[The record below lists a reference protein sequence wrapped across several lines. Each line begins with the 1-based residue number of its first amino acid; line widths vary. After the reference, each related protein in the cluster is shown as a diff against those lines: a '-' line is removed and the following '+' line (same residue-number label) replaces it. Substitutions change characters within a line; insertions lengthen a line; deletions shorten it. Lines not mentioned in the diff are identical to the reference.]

1 MFRIMKISMENAG
14 GCRRRVKGEIP
25 AEHVRKKEEQV
36 ALSFQKSAR
45 LPGFRP
51 GRAPLE
57 MVRKRYAPDIQAE
70 LREALLREGLRTAV
84 EKEKLLL
91 VDDPAVEEA
100 DFGKDRGFRFILRV
114 DLAPEFKLPAAKGLK
129 IPKKNAEPV
138 TDKDVENALGQLAE
152 PMAHFH
158 NLEPRPAREG
168 DFVVLD
174 LEGTCGGKKITE
186 IAPQAG
192 QLAAAKKL
200 WLWLKPDSFLPGFC
214 AGITGMKPG
223 ETKEL
228 EVKFPADFSQVP
240 LRGQTGRYTVTL
252 HELKERHVPD
262 IDEAFC
268 QEHYT
273 ISLEELKKRIR
284 EDLVASRESAVRSE
298 DSRAVTT
305 ALLSAVKMDVPEP
318 MLEEER
324 RRLVA
329 RLVEENQRRGVPQEE
344 LLKHKDEILAAA
356 GRNAEENVK
365 LSFLLRKVAEVEGLK
380 VEETEILQE
389 VAHLAAHSGQDIRL
403 FAKRLQK
410 SGALPS
416 LADTL
421 LRRKTVDFLLQHVV
435 RS

>member
-1 MFRIMKISMENAG
+1 MKISLENAG

-25 AEHVRKKEEQV
+25 ADTVRKKEEQV
-36 ALSFQKSAR
+36 ILSFQKSAR

-70 LREALLREGLRTAV
+70 LRDVLLREGLRAAV
-84 EKEKLLL
+84 EKEKLQL
-91 VDDPAVEEA
+91 VDDPSVEEA
-100 DFGKDRGFRFILRV
+100 NFAKDLKFQFILRV
-114 DLAPEFKLPAAKGLK
+114 DIAPEFKVPAAKGLK
-129 IPKKNAEPV
+129 IPKKSPEPV
-138 TDKDVENALGQLAE
+138 ADKDVEAALKQLAE

-158 NLEPRPAREG
+158 NLEPRAAREG
-168 DFVVLD
+168 DFAVVD
-174 LEGTCGGKKITE
+174 FEGTCGGKKISE

-192 QLAAAKKL
+192 QIAAAKKL
-200 WLWLKPDSFLPGFC
+200 WVWLKADSFLPGFC
-214 AGITGMKPG
+214 QALYGVKPG
-223 ETKEL
+223 ETKEV
-228 EVKFPADFSQVP
+228 EVKFPADFPQTP
-240 LRGQTGRYTVTL
+240 LRGQTGRYQVTL
-252 HELKERHVPD
+252 LELKERHVPD
-262 IDEAFC
+262 IDESFC
-268 QEHYT
+268 QEHYK

-284 EDLVASRESAVRSE
+284 EDLVASRESAVRSD
-298 DSRAVTT
+298 DSKAVTT

-356 GRNAEENVK
+356 GRSAEENVK
-365 LSFLLRKVAEVEGLK
+365 LSFLLRKVAEGEGIK
-380 VEETEILQE
+380 VEESEILHE
-389 VAHLAAHSGQDIRL
+389 VAHLAAHSGQDVRL

-421 LRRKTVDFLLQHVV
+421 LRRKTVDFLLQHAV

>member
-1 MFRIMKISMENAG
+1 MKISLENAG

-25 AEHVRKKEEQV
+25 ADHVRKKEEQV
-36 ALSFQKSAR
+36 TLSFQKSAR

-51 GRAPLE
+51 GRAPLD

-70 LREALLREGLRTAV
+70 LRETLLREGLRAAV
-84 EKEKLLL
+84 DKEKLQL

-100 DFGKDRGFRFILRV
+100 NFGQDLKFQFILRV
-114 DLAPEFKLPAAKGLK
+114 DIAPEFKVPAAKGLK
-129 IPKKNAEPV
+129 IPRKSPEPV
-138 TDKDVENALGQLAE
+138 TDKDVAATLEQLAE

-158 NLEPRPAREG
+158 TLEPRPAQEE
-168 DFVVLD
+168 DFAVVD
-174 LEGTCGGKKITE
+174 FEGTCGGKKISE

-192 QLAAAKKL
+192 QVAAAKKL

-214 AGITGMKPG
+214 KAICGMKPG
-223 ETKEL
+223 ETKEV
-228 EVKFPADFSQVP
+228 EVKFPTDFPQVP

-268 QEHYT
+268 QEQYK
-273 ISLEELKKRIR
+273 ISLEELKKRIE
-284 EDLVASRESAVRSE
+284 EDLAASRESSVRLE
-298 DSRAVTT
+298 DSKAVTS
-305 ALLSAVKMDVPEP
+305 ALLAAVKMDVPEP

-356 GRNAEENVK
+356 GRSAEENVK
-365 LSFLLRKVAEVEGLK
+365 LSFLLRKVAETESIK
-380 VEETEILQE
+380 VEESEILHE
-389 VAHLAAHSGQDIRL
+389 VAHLASRSGQDVRL
-403 FAKRLQK
+403 FAKQLQK

-421 LRRKTVDFLLQHVV
+421 LRRKTVDFLLQHAV

>member
-1 MFRIMKISMENAG
+1 MKISLENAG

-25 AEHVRKKEEQV
+25 ADHVRQKEAQV
-36 ALSFQKSAR
+36 TLSFQKSAR

-51 GRAPLE
+51 GRAPLD

-70 LREALLREGLRTAV
+70 LREVLLREGLRAAV
-84 EKEKLLL
+84 DKEKLQL

-100 DFGKDRGFRFILRV
+100 NFAQDLKFRFILRV
-114 DLAPEFKLPAAKGLK
+114 DIAPEFKLPAAKGLK
-129 IPKKNAEPV
+129 IPKKSPEPV
-138 TDKDVENALGQLAE
+138 TDKDVAATLKQLAE

-158 NLEPRPAREG
+158 TLEPRPAQEG
-168 DFVVLD
+168 DFAVVD
-174 LEGTCGGKKITE
+174 FEGTCGGKKISE

-192 QLAAAKKL
+192 QVAAAKKL

-214 AGITGMKPG
+214 QALYGLKPG
-223 ETKEL
+223 ETKEV
-228 EVKFPADFSQVP
+228 EVKFPADFPQAP
-240 LRGQTGRYTVTL
+240 LRGQTARYAVAL
-252 HELKERHVPD
+252 HELKERHLP
-262 IDEAFC
+262 ECNESFC
-268 QEHYT
+268 QEHYQM
-273 ISLEELKKRIR
+273 SLEELRKKIQ
-284 EDLVASRESAVRSE
+284 EDLAASRDSALRVEESK
-298 DSRAVTT
+298 AVTA
-305 ALLSAVKMDVPEP
+305 ALLAAVKMDVPEP
-318 MLEEER
+318 MLAEER

-356 GRNAEENVK
+356 GRSAEENVK
-365 LSFLLRKVAEVEGLK
+365 LSFLLRKVAETENLQ
-380 VEETEILQE
+380 VEEPELLHE
-389 VAHLAAHSGQDIRL
+389 VAQLASHSGQDVRL

-421 LRRKTVDFLLQHVV
+421 LRRKTVDFLLQHAV

>member
-1 MFRIMKISMENAG
+1 MKISLENAG

-25 AEHVRKKEEQV
+25 ADTVRKKEEQV
-36 ALSFQKSAR
+36 ILSFQKSAK

-51 GRAPLE
+51 GRAPLD
-57 MVRKRYAPDIQAE
+57 MVRKRYAPDIQSE
-70 LREALLREGLRTAV
+70 LRDVLLREGLRAAV
-84 EKEKLLL
+84 DKEKLQL

-100 DFGKDRGFRFILRV
+100 NFGKDLKFQFILRV
-114 DLAPEFKLPAAKGLK
+114 DIAPEFKVPAAKGLK
-129 IPKKNAEPV
+129 IPKKSPEPV
-138 TDKDVENALGQLAE
+138 VDKDVEAALKQLAE

-158 NLEPRPAREG
+158 TLEPRPAKEE
-168 DFVVLD
+168 DFAVVD
-174 LEGTCGGKKITE
+174 FEGTCGGKKISE

-192 QLAAAKKL
+192 QVAAAKKL

-214 AGITGMKPG
+214 KALYGMKPG
-223 ETKEL
+223 ETKEV
-228 EVKFPADFSQVP
+228 EVKFPADFPQVP

-268 QEHYT
+268 QEQYK
-273 ISLEELKKRIR
+273 ISLEELKKRIQ
-284 EDLVASRESAVRSE
+284 EDLVASRESSVRSE
-298 DSRAVTT
+298 DSKAVTS
-305 ALLSAVKMDVPEP
+305 ALLAAVKMDVPEP

-356 GRNAEENVK
+356 GRSAEENVK
-365 LSFLLRKVAEVEGLK
+365 LSFLLRKVAETESIK
-380 VEETEILQE
+380 VEDSEILHE
-389 VAHLAAHSGQDIRL
+389 VAHLASHSGQDVRL
-403 FAKRLQK
+403 FTKRLQK

-421 LRRKTVDFLLQHVV
+421 LRRKTVDFLLQHAV

>member
-1 MFRIMKISMENAG
+1 MKLSLENVG

-25 AEHVRKKEEQV
+25 ADQVRQKEEQV
-36 ALSFQKSAR
+36 TLSFQKSAR

-51 GRAPLE
+51 GRAPLD

-70 LREALLREGLRTAV
+70 LRDVLLREALRAAV
-84 EKEKLLL
+84 EKEKLQL

-100 DFGKDRGFRFILRV
+100 NFGKDQKFQFILRV
-114 DLAPEFKLPAAKGLK
+114 DLAPEFKVPTAKGLK
-129 IPKKNAEPV
+129 IPKKSPEPV
-138 TDKDVENALGQLAE
+138 TDKDVETALQQLAE

-158 NLEPRPAREG
+158 NLDPRPAQEG
-168 DFVVLD
+168 DFAVVD
-174 LEGTCGGKKITE
+174 FEGTCGSKKIAE

-192 QLAAAKKL
+192 QVAAAKKL
-200 WLWLKPDSFLPGFC
+200 WLWLKNDSFLPGFC
-214 AGITGMKPG
+214 PAIYGMKPG
-223 ETKEL
+223 DTKEV
-228 EVKFPADFSQVP
+228 EVKFPADFPQAP
-240 LRGQTGRYTVTL
+240 LRGQTGRYQVTL
-252 HELKERHVPD
+252 LELKERHVPEL
-262 IDEAFC
+262 DEAFC
-268 QEHYT
+268 QEHYK
-273 ISLEELKKRIR
+273 ISLEDLKKRIR
-284 EDLVASRESAVRSE
+284 EDLVASRENAARSE
-298 DSRAVTT
+298 ESKAVTN

-329 RLVEENQRRGVPQEE
+329 RLIEENQRRGVPQEE

-356 GRNAEENVK
+356 GRSAEENVK
-365 LSFLLRKVAEVEGLK
+365 LSFLLRKVAETEGLK
-380 VEETEILQE
+380 VEETEILHE
-389 VAHLAAHSGQDIRL
+389 VTHLAAHSGQDVRL

-421 LRRKTVDFLLQHVV
+421 LRRKTVDFLLQHAI